1 MICWIMMLIPCL
13 ITISSYI
20 AYLTNGKRGIYF
32 WYYLEGFR
40 KLNFLIIF
48 LVFLIGMIAV
58 FCLTVSFIQNQRRNG
73 LIEKWSMFDVKKSNL
88 NQRQANLLATKKF
101 GPISFRQNISYYVVT
116 SEQNFQKNELRKR
129 VA

>member
-1 MICWIMMLIPCL
+1 
-13 ITISSYI
+13 
-20 AYLTNGKRGIYF
+20 
-32 WYYLEGFR
+32 
-40 KLNFLIIF
+40 
-48 LVFLIGMIAV
+48 MIAV

-88 NQRQANLLATKKF
+88 NQQQANLLATKKF
-101 GPISFRQNISYYVVT
+101 GPISFRQNISYYVIT